1 MGIVEWEAIWMQ
13 IIQKVVVKQV
23 LTEESKKWLH
33 EQFQQR
39 KNQWQK
45 ECDQLRFE
53 MKRLRKDKKYPPSQV
68 VTYFEKEISNRQ
80 EKIKL
85 LDFQLKQL
93 ELLPL
98 GSEIKDREVQA
109 IINVEVGDKW
119 DEKTRDKT
127 IVIKD
132 GIVVDIR

>member
-1 MGIVEWEAIWMQ
+1 MQ
-13 IIQKVVVKQV
+13 IIQTVVVKQV

-39 KNQWQK
+39 KNQWKK

-53 MKRLRKDKKYPPSQV
+53 MKRLRKEKKYPPSQV

-119 DEKTRDKT
+119 EEKTRDKT

>member
-1 MGIVEWEAIWMQ
+1 MQ

-53 MKRLRKDKKYPPSQV
+53 MKRLRKEKKYPPSQV

>member
-13 IIQKVVVKQV
+13 IIQTVVVKQV

-53 MKRLRKDKKYPPSQV
+53 MKRLRKEKKYPPSQV

>member
-1 MGIVEWEAIWMQ
+1 MGIVEWEALWMQ

>member
-13 IIQKVVVKQV
+13 IIQTVVVKQV

-39 KNQWQK
+39 KNQWKK

-53 MKRLRKDKKYPPSQV
+53 MKRLRKEKKYPPSQV

>member
-53 MKRLRKDKKYPPSQV
+53 MKRLRKEKKYPPSQV